1 MTIKRGLKMN
11 KLNLIAKALGQKET
25 QKIIDLIL
33 DLEWEIDRM
42 SESGKYTY
50 QKLLKALEVE

>member
-1 MTIKRGLKMN
+1 MGVKTVN

-42 SESGKYTY
+42 SDCGKETY
-50 QKLLKALEVE
+50 EKLLKALEVE